1 MTPASEH
8 PERPEGPAERRPAPD
23 SSPEGEGIRSP
34 AQAVAPDAGGSAD
47 AEGAAAADAALRP
60 AVVGSDGEAMPEDH
74 AVATLLE
81 HSIDV
86 PVLAAAVEQQRPADA
101 ADTLEG
107 LVEEGEEGDAG
118 HLLVA
123 MDDRKASEAL
133 SHMELPLAVGV
144 LDDLIDEG
152 RVDYAA
158 LLVELMAPDD
168 AVDLLQAMDPA
179 ARERCLAAMTRATAA
194 GLHRLLG
201 YDEETAAGLM
211 TTRFLS
217 LREQMTVGRATDAVR
232 EFDLPE
238 EITHLPVLDR
248 EHRLAGVIGL
258 RTLLVSRDALM
269 VGDLM
274 ERHPRAIRADVDRED
289 VAREFVR
296 HDVHMMPV
304 VDDLDRVLGIITV
317 DDVIDA
323 IREEQTEDVQR
334 TVGAGKQ
341 EMVYSSVLEKF
352 RGRFPWLAMSVAMMV
367 PSAIVV
373 RRFEGLIGEL
383 AVLAVLMPIVAAVT
397 GNAGHQALAV
407 TLRGIALAEVRP
419 GRVAPLIRREA
430 LAGIFNGLAVGIVM
444 AGGVAVLGLLWDFI
458 DWRVGVVGGV
468 ATAGSI
474 IAGTTAGSAI
484 PLLMRRLG
492 FDPAQSAAILLIM
505 ITDAIAFAAFLGLAY
520 AMFPWLQAGAAA
532 GLEGVAGGG

>member
-8 PERPEGPAERRPAPD
+8 PERPDGADAGRPAPD
-23 SSPEGEGIRSP
+23 SSPGGDGIRSP
-34 AQAVAPDAGGSAD
+34 AQAVAPEGAGS
-47 AEGAAAADAALRP
+47 AAAAEDAAFRP
-60 AVVGSDGEAMPEDH
+60 AVVGSGGEAMPEDH

-86 PVLAAAVEQQRPADA
+86 PALAAAVEQQRPADA

-168 AVDLLQAMDPA
+168 AVDLLQAMDA
-179 ARERCLAAMTRATAA
+179 ESREQCLAAMTRATAA

-238 EITHLPVLDR
+238 EVTHLPVLDR
-248 EHRLAGVIGL
+248 GRRLVGVIGL
-258 RTLLVSRDALM
+258 RTLLVSRDALV

-274 ERHPRAIRADVDRED
+274 DRHPRAIRADVDRED